1 MCHMNSLAKMY
12 RPFKEQNDLQVS
24 FSLHYSVYSRRFNL
38 GFGRPAT
45 NVCSNAHS
53 SGAGCKT
60 EKSDGCSIHPAP
72 QTSQAVTC

>member
-1 MCHMNSLAKMY
+1 MY

-45 NVCSNAHS
+45 NVCSTCAQFRSRVRNGSQRKKKKVMAVQFILHHRR
-53 SGAGCKT
+53 AKQL
-60 EKSDGCSIHPAP
+60 PAK
-72 QTSQAVTC
+72 